1 MAASTRK
8 TTTIGTRRAFGACAV
23 LVVLVAAAYFRARF
37 ADSRGLWLDECG
49 TLWAARG
56 ADWHETVDRVL
67 AVQGQS
73 PLYYLIERAAIAVL
87 GETEARI
94 RLTSIVLGTLV
105 PLLGYVGAARAF
117 GRRAG
122 AAVLLILA
130 FDPALIWQAEQAR
143 PYPLAEAG
151 ALLSF
156 LGVVRAVETG
166 RALDRFLAWGGAV
179 LAIYGHY
186 VFVPILPALVL
197 GVVASEKRAYS
208 RRDLL
213 LDVAIAV
220 LALVPALRH
229 MTALFQR
236 RHELEIVHSM
246 GINLLYVSL
255 PPWVRW
261 WALAGAV
268 FAIGTGGLRMRGRG
282 PLAFAFAG
290 GALTSLAIIVFLLL
304 GSNMLEERYLALG
317 ATLMPVV
324 AGWAISRL
332 PAPIAA
338 LGLSF
343 VCAQGMQ
350 DYDRRWLRVFWHQE
364 WREAAAD
371 LRSLEPRPEEPI
383 LLWTGFIEANLV
395 AKPGRVTPQ
404 LRSFLA
410 SPLEDHPGHPESG
423 RPYLLLAYGPAF
435 YFPEQPVFY
444 EAEVVPR
451 LAAARRFFMVVP
463 KGYKE
468 EFEKWLGLRFPEVW
482 KCVRTSRVY
491 NAPVLVA
498 VYERR

>member
-1 MAASTRK
+1 
-8 TTTIGTRRAFGACAV
+8 
-23 LVVLVAAAYFRARF
+23 
-37 ADSRGLWLDECG
+37 
-49 TLWAARG
+49 
-56 ADWHETVDRVL
+56 VDRVL
-67 AVQGQS
+67 AVHGQS
-73 PLYYLIERAAIAVL
+73 PLYYLIERATIALL
-87 GETEARI
+87 GETEVRV
-94 RLTSIVLGTLV
+94 RLPSIVLGTLV

-122 AAVLLILA
+122 GAVLLILA

-143 PYPLAEAG
+143 PYPLAEVG
-151 ALLSF
+151 ALVSF

-166 RALDRFLAWGGAV
+166 RTLDRFLAWGGAV

-186 VFVPILPALVL
+186 IFTPIVPALIL
-197 GVVASEKRAYS
+197 GVLASEKGAYA

-213 LDVAIAV
+213 LDGAVAL

-229 MTALFQR
+229 MAVLFQR
-236 RHELEIVHSM
+236 RHELEFVHTM
-246 GINLLYVSL
+246 GINLLSVSL

-261 WALAGAV
+261 WAAAGIV
-268 FAIGTGGLRMRGRG
+268 FAIGTTGLKFRGRG
-282 PLAFAFAG
+282 PLAFALAG
-290 GALTSLAIIVFLLL
+290 GTLTSLAIIIFLLL

-332 PAPIAA
+332 PAPLAA

-343 VCAQGMQ
+343 VCVQGLQ
-350 DYDRRWLRVFWHQE
+350 DYDYRWIRVFWHQE

-371 LRSLEPRPEEPI
+371 LRSLEPRPDEPI

-423 RPYLLLAYGPAF
+423 RSYLLLAYGPAF
-435 YFPEQPVFY
+435 YFPEQPAFY

-451 LAAARRFFMVVP
+451 LGAARRFFVVVP
-463 KGYKE
+463 RGYRV
-468 EFEKWLGLRFPEVW
+468 EFEKWLALRFPEAW
-482 KCVRTSRVY
+482 KCSRASRVY
-491 NAPVLVA
+491 SAPAVVA